1 MKMRKYYIILCLLIV
16 ELSVAGYITTNH
28 PIITEK
34 TMTKREYT
42 KPELRV
48 IDIDDDGAAPYS
60 IEIDPVCVRLHKNID
75 DALEADVR
83 DGYSHRYICTN
94 CGRTYLPTVTASP
107 SA

>member
-42 KPELRV
+42 KPKLKELSPECGV
-48 IDIDDDGAAPYS
+48 IHGQIQDMFDDGGT
-60 IEIDPVCVRLHKNID
+60 
-75 DALEADVR
+75 LEWR
-83 DGYSHRYICTN
+83 CQS
-94 CGRTYLPTVTASP
+94 CGVVFYPPTVARP
-107 SA
+107 VPPA